1 MSANA
6 PIGPE
11 ELAGTKRE
19 STLRFLEFLGQE
31 ITGSRGL
38 AQITDLGQ
46 GAIRTLDRI
55 LESLAVEAYLQV
67 LKDNWRVVPASF
79 FGGPGTGSAQ

>member
-1 MSANA
+1 MSASA
-6 PIGPE
+6 PIRPE
-11 ELAGTKRE
+11 EVAGTKRE

-38 AQITDLGQ
+38 AQISDTR
-46 GAIRTLDRI
+46 AIRTLDSI

-67 LKDNWRVVPASF
+67 LKDTWRVVPARF
-79 FGGPGTGSAQ
+79 FETAESGSAQ

>member
-6 PIGPE
+6 PIKAE
-11 ELAGTKRE
+11 EVVGTKRD

-31 ITGSRGL
+31 LTGSRGL
-38 AQITDLGQ
+38 AQVTDLGT
-46 GAIRTLDRI
+46 IRPLDSI

-67 LKDNWRVVPASF
+67 LKDPWRVVPTWF
-79 FGGPGTGSAQ
+79 FESGSVL

>member
-11 ELAGTKRE
+11 ELAGTERE

-67 LKDNWRVVPASF
+67 LKDNWRVVPARF

>member
-67 LKDNWRVVPASF
+67 LKDNWRVVPARF